1 MLSEH
6 MSKSYYEALLECKSV
21 RRAKTGLPKWTGFDE
36 ESTCSCCA
44 SRFTWASTSDTE
56 AQEARDK
63 HNCRSC
69 GGLVCDPCSSNRV
82 PVSDIGINLPSRV
95 CDRCYHDMGAAL
107 TDNNALTR
115 SFMEDDDDDKDT
127 NATQASKS
135 KERTGK
141 STVLEQDEEDEN
153 ESKSARV
160 KPKRSAVVDELIQRM
175 PSTTVS
181 S

>member
-1 MLSEH
+1 MNSLNLNSNFWFAGKH
-6 MSKSYYEALLECKSV
+6 DYVYS
-21 RRAKTGLPKWTGFDE
+21 
-36 ESTCSCCA
+36 SCCA

-82 PVSDIGINLPSRV
+82 PISDVGINMPSRV

-115 SFMEDDDDDKDT
+115 SFMEDSDDD
-127 NATQASKS
+127 NILRP
-135 KERTGK
+135 E
-141 STVLEQDEEDEN
+141 EEDDEN
-153 ESKSARV
+153 QENGNNT
-160 KPKRSAVVDELIQRM
+160 KPKRSTVVDELIQRM